1 MLKFLFFHKRVLYL
15 LGPLRISVSCVQRT
29 SKKSVMADDCIPDDV
44 KQFILERIDSI
55 AQLEALLL
63 LRGSPQVDWTVNAVA
78 KRLYIGEQEANVVLK
93 RLCVDGFLLTPE
105 KSLLYRYHVR
115 SPELGQTVDRVAAL
129 YSRYLIPVTNLIHG
143 KPRTRVQ
150 EFADA
155 FNFKLKS
162 DKD

>member
-1 MLKFLFFHKRVLYL
+1 MV
-15 LGPLRISVSCVQRT
+15 
-29 SKKSVMADDCIPDDV
+29 DDWIPDDV
-44 KQFILERIDSI
+44 RQFIVECIDSI

-63 LRGSPQVDWTVNAVA
+63 VRGSPQVDWTADAIA
-78 KRLYIGEQEANVVLK
+78 KRLYIGEQEASVILQ
-93 RLCVDGFLLTPE
+93 RLCAGGFLIASPE
-105 KSLLYRYHVR
+105 RSLLYRYQVG
-115 SPELGQTVDRVAAL
+115 SPELGQTVDRLADL

-155 FNFKLKS
+155 FKLKS

>member
-1 MLKFLFFHKRVLYL
+1 MV
-15 LGPLRISVSCVQRT
+15 
-29 SKKSVMADDCIPDDV
+29 DDCIPDDV
-44 KQFILERIDSI
+44 KQFIVERIDSI

-63 LRGSPQVDWTVNAVA
+63 VRDSPQVDWTVNAVA
-78 KRLYIGEQEANVVLK
+78 KRLYIGEQEARVILQ
-93 RLCVDGFLLTPE
+93 RLYVDGFLIASPE
-105 KSLLYRYHVR
+105 KSLVYRYHVR

-129 YSRYLIPVTNLIHG
+129 YSMYLIPVTNLIHA

-155 FNFKLKS
+155 FKLKP

>member
-1 MLKFLFFHKRVLYL
+1 MV
-15 LGPLRISVSCVQRT
+15 
-29 SKKSVMADDCIPDDV
+29 DDCIPEDV
-44 KQFILERIDSI
+44 KQLILERIDSI

-63 LRGSPQVDWTVNAVA
+63 LRGSPQIDWTTDAVA
-78 KRLYIGEQEANVVLK
+78 KRLYIGEQEANVELQH
-93 RLCVDGFLLTPE
+93 LCAGGFLIANPE
-105 KSLLYRYHVR
+105 KSLLYRYHVG

-155 FNFKLKS
+155 FKLK
-162 DKD
+162 